1 MKKVENNALLVE
13 GAIPNILDNICS
25 FCEVFDICSGKYL
38 LGHHTF
44 WSGRPCLRQTFSHK
58 HNFVPENQKDDGAD
72 DHDEGDGYV
81 GEDEHN
87 ADDDDGNHDGDEDD
101 DGDDGDDDGVTLGQ
115 GWTGWR
121 SLALRFPRP
130 TKQERGEAGK
140 GDGDE
145 EDEDDND
152 N

>member
-1 MKKVENNALLVE
+1 MEVSKIFKNIFYTPTPPPLGNVENTALLVE
-13 GAIPNILDNICS
+13 GAILNILDKICS
-25 FCEVFDICSGKYL
+25 FCEVFDICLEKYL

-87 ADDDDGNHDGDEDD
+87 ADDDDGNHDGDGDD
-101 DGDDGDDDGVTLGQ
+101 DGDDGDDDG
-115 GWTGWR
+115 
-121 SLALRFPRP
+121 
-130 TKQERGEAGK
+130 
-140 GDGDE
+140 GDGD
-145 EDEDDND
+145 DGGDDNEEEIEELSSEALQ
-152 N
+152 